1 MGYEIVFWL
10 CVLGVFYT
18 YFCYPMLLFGFS
30 LITSTIKRRFM
41 DSSLDVSADTVGV
54 VKPSVAV
61 IIAAFNE
68 EKHIIGRI
76 KNLLNQDYQQD
87 LLNIYIGS
95 DGSDDKTCE
104 LIESLAHPR
113 VRLFPF
119 KQRRGKVAVLNDL
132 ISTVNEPIIV
142 MSDANTSF
150 SSSAIS
156 HLVRHFDKASIG
168 AVCGELDLIEMDKTN
183 NKDNLYWRYEQFLKD
198 HEGVLGGLLG
208 ANGGIYA
215 FRQSLYEPLPTDTIV
230 DDFTIAMRIA
240 LSGFQVVYDRE
251 ARATEEIAPSL
262 ADEYKRRVRI
272 GMGNYQAMAR
282 LPDALN
288 PRHGWLWFTYVS
300 HKVGR
305 WLVPHALLLTLFCS
319 LMLSHK
325 MFYAAVL
332 LVQISAYC
340 IVWLAP
346 KVFSQ
351 NQTPALVQ
359 ILSFFVK
366 MNVALGHG
374 FIKWSLP
381 GSTGVW
387 ARTAR

>member
-1 MGYEIVFWL
+1 MGYEMVFWL

-18 YFCYPMLLFGFS
+18 YFCYPFLLFSFS
-30 LITSTIKRRFM
+30 WIKRRFM
-41 DSSLDVSADTVGV
+41 VSEKESPFSTEDSVNA
-54 VKPSVAV
+54 PVAV
-61 IIAAFNE
+61 VIAAFNE
-68 EKHIIGRI
+68 EKHILERI

-87 LLNIYIGS
+87 LLSIYIGS

-113 VRLFPF
+113 VKLFPF

-150 SSSAIS
+150 SSSAVS
-156 HLVRHFDKASIG
+156 HLVRHFDNTNIG
-168 AVCGELDLIEMDKTN
+168 AVCGELDLIEVDKTN

-198 HEGVLGGLLG
+198 HEGVLGSLLG
-208 ANGGIYA
+208 ANGAIYA
-215 FRQSLYEPLPTDTIV
+215 FRQSLYQSLPMDTIV
-230 DDFTIAMRIA
+230 DDFTIVMRIA
-240 LSGFQVVYDRE
+240 LSGYQVVYDRE
-251 ARATEEIAPSL
+251 SRATEEIAPSL

-288 PRHGWLWFTYVS
+288 PRHGWLWFTYLS

-305 WLVPHALLLTLFCS
+305 WLVPHALLLTFFCS

-325 MFYAAVL
+325 MFYAAAL
-332 LVQISAYC
+332 LIQISAYC

-346 KVFSQ
+346 KFFSQ
-351 NQTPALVQ
+351 NQTPAMVQ

-366 MNVALGHG
+366 MNIALGHG